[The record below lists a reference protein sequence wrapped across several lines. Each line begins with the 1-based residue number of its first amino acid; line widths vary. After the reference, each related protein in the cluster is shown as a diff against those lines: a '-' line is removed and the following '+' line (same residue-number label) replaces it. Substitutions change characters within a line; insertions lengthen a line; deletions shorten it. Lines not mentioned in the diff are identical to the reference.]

1 MSLDKMHNWNGE
13 YRLLKEI
20 EQVNFKI
27 SNSKYIESFY
37 ILVDCNSEDS
47 ECFSVCSYPNKLIK
61 YTIIDELFGMPS
73 LANTENTNHAIKLRQ
88 KSIKILDKLESE
100 GFIEKII

>member
-1 MSLDKMHNWNGE
+1 
-13 YRLLKEI
+13 
-20 EQVNFKI
+20 
-27 SNSKYIESFY
+27 
-37 ILVDCNSEDS
+37 
-47 ECFSVCSYPNKLIK
+47 
-61 YTIIDELFGMPS
+61 MPS